1 MNLIPGS
8 ERPCGGGNGIP
19 LQFLP
24 EESHGQRSLAGYSPW
39 GHKVLD
45 TTERGHRQICSSM
58 VFSCGIQRF
67 QCVYCIRAIQ
77 ASCCNNI
84 SRSLRGTTQLTHSF
98 SLYMGRAHMGQPTHI
113 GQPSLAAVLQQCF
126 GGPRAFYLMMLP
138 SLKWDHCSILAQRIS
153 WTEKPGGLYSM
164 GLQRVKQRLSN

>member
-1 MNLIPGS
+1 MLVISILSICSVGLPRWHSGKNPTANTGDARDMNLIPGS

-45 TTERGHRQICSSM
+45 TTEHGHRQSCSSM

-126 GGPRAFYLMMLP
+126 GGLRAFYLMMLP
-138 SLKWDHCSILAQRIS
+138 SLK
-153 WTEKPGGLYSM
+153 
-164 GLQRVKQRLSN
+164 